1 MNLSLNTYPSTRFT
15 RSLLSLLLTILSCL
29 STYAQPRLL
38 NAVYPSQSE
47 EQQCLLID
55 KQGLIWIGSNAGIKS
70 YDGYGFK
77 NYRSNAMTPNILP
90 SNNVLCMTEGND
102 DVLWIGTRNGL
113 VSMDKKT
120 GKFTTHNLSGSNK
133 RIIYSL
139 FTSHDGKIWIGTD
152 GGVTCYLPKEK
163 RFFYYSEKNT
173 TVIESNGKRRPF
185 SNFVSAKSFTEDK
198 VGNIYIGTWS
208 KSLYRLDTK
217 RSIMYKYDI
226 SPKDDEG
233 NTYMVKMDH
242 QGRLWICTWGNGI
255 KCLTQPLNQ
264 KNPGLVDLYKGNK
277 DFIIHY
283 NLVEDT
289 ISHTIWVCARSGF
302 GVIKSDNIK
311 AGITYYKSIDN
322 HQTINVTDVRTDG
335 KGNIWLL
342 TMNNGLYHLYT
353 HQQLFQALPIIPV
366 EAQSNRINSIFTIDG
381 QHIWLTLSPIGLAY
395 YDTKSRQTL
404 LDAHVPGAAQIPSNS
419 LRTHYSSIISN
430 GKGGV
435 WLANNSFGI
444 TEIQNGSARIIND
457 VNSDIVKDKFVNTLY
472 RTKQGITFV
481 GERLHLNYQLPSGKG
496 YCCLE
501 GVDVRG
507 ITEDHKGNI
516 WVATE
521 NQGILR
527 INGNFNNPKSL
538 NIQYYNVTNGKFI
551 INDATNCLED
561 SKHRLWAISN
571 SGGLYRYDEKNDQ
584 FENVNKDF
592 HWDFDRIFSIVEDGN
607 GCLWFTTDN
616 ALVCLQVNDNGEA
629 QYTTYTNEDGLG
641 DLMFQTNSCFRMGD
655 DLYFGAGR
663 NLIHFNSKVINANR
677 KEMRTSNIIITDLL
691 IDGKRYGKLDSTLRE
706 KLCDVTPQYMHSLT
720 LPASVNKFSI
730 EFALLTYTNTAQS
743 KYAYYLEG
751 YDKEWHYMDAS
762 LRQATFENLPSGK
775 YELHIKAADSYGKW
789 NEMPYTISI
798 NVLPPWYVSWWAYL
812 IYIGILMGITWMAIL
827 WYRERLRT
835 KNRLQMAVV
844 FTNITHELLTPLTV
858 ISAAA
863 DSIKR
868 IAPSTNTQADIIH
881 DNINRL
887 TRMLRQILEVRK
899 SQAGKLQ
906 LRVSE
911 RKLGDFCA
919 ETTRS
924 LLPMFTSK
932 SLQFEQEIS
941 CLGENAWF
949 DTDKVEKMLYNLLNN
964 AVKYTEADGKV
975 KLSVSIVN
983 QQAILVVSD
992 TGRGISKDKMKHLY
1006 NRFLDGDYRQM
1017 NTIGTGIGLSLVN
1030 DLVKL
1035 HHGKI
1040 HCESEEGRGTTFT
1053 ITFPINKESYDET
1066 EMLQGDN
1073 ASNADNIIVTTNKS
1087 EEAMATSQV
1096 NNIISTN
1103 DINQANSNP
1112 SKGNGQEKEYTILL
1126 VEDNS
1131 ELLMLMSSLL
1141 SPHYQVL
1148 TASNGEKA
1156 QKIIQKSSLDVVV
1169 TDVMMPVMDGIELTK
1184 WIKESENYS
1193 QLPVVMLT
1201 AKTQDIDRNEG
1212 YRAGADAYLTKPFKL
1227 EDLQLRIDNIIA
1239 NRQRIRQKFQSQT
1252 DFKVEEQH
1260 YSDPD
1265 ELFVQ
1270 SCIDKVKEHLEDSDF
1285 GREQLAAELCIS
1297 SSTLYNKLRAL
1308 TGQNIT
1314 GFITSIR
1321 MKEACQILKREPNI
1335 RISELAYRVGF
1346 STPRYFSLCFKKE
1359 YGFGVK
1365 EYVELNIKTKE
1376 G

>member
-1 MNLSLNTYPSTRFT
+1 
-15 RSLLSLLLTILSCL
+15 
-29 STYAQPRLL
+29 
-38 NAVYPSQSE
+38 
-47 EQQCLLID
+47 
-55 KQGLIWIGSNAGIKS
+55 
-70 YDGYGFK
+70 
-77 NYRSNAMTPNILP
+77 
-90 SNNVLCMTEGND
+90 MTEGND

-152 GGVTCYLPKEK
+152 GGVTCYLPEEK
-163 RFFYYSEKNT
+163 TFYNYTSKNT
-173 TVIESNGKRRPF
+173 TVIESNGKKHLLTETIT
-185 SNFVSAKSFTEDK
+185 AKSYTEDK
-198 VGNIYIGTWS
+198 FGNIYIGTWS

-217 RSIMYKYDI
+217 RNIMYQYDI
-226 SPKDDEG
+226 PKANDDG
-233 NTYMVKMDH
+233 NTYKVKMDH
-242 QGRLWICTWGNGI
+242 EGRLWICTWGNGI
-255 KCLTQPLNQ
+255 KCMTRPLNQ
-264 KNPGLVDLYKGNK
+264 KDPGFIDLYHGNK
-277 DFIIHY
+277 DFYIHY
-283 NLVEDT
+283 NIVEDT
-289 ISHTIWVCARSGF
+289 ISHTIWVCARNGYGTIPSNQIEKGF
-302 GVIKSDNIK
+302 I
-311 AGITYYKSIDN
+311 YYKSIAN
-322 HQTINVTDVRTDG
+322 HQTINVTDVQTDG
-335 KGNIWLL
+335 RGNIWLL
-342 TMNNGLYHLYT
+342 TMNNGLYHLNT
-353 HQQLFQALPIIPV
+353 QPPLFQIIPIIPM
-366 EAQSNRINSIFTIDG
+366 ESQANRINSIFTIDG
-381 QHIWLTLSPIGLAY
+381 KHIWLTLSPIGIAC
-395 YDTKSRQTL
+395 YDTQTQ
-404 LDAHVPGAAQIPSNS
+404 HVDLGANIPGASTIPHHILN
-419 LRTHYSSIISN
+419 THYSDIMSN
-430 GKGGV
+430 GKGGL

-444 TEIQNGSARIIND
+444 TEVQDGKAKTIDES
-457 VNSDIVKDKFVNTLY
+457 NSGIVKDRFVNTFY
-472 RTKQGITFV
+472 RSRQGIIFV
-481 GERLHLNYQLPSGKG
+481 GEKMHLNYLLPSGKSFT
-496 YCCLE
+496 CLE

-507 ITEDHKGNI
+507 ITEDHKGVV

-521 NQGILR
+521 NQGILS
-527 INGNFNNPKSL
+527 IKGNFNSPQSL
-538 NIQYYNVTNGKFI
+538 DIKFYNADNGKFI
-551 INDATNCLED
+551 LNDATKCLED
-561 SKHRLWAISN
+561 SKHRLWVISN
-571 SGGLYRYDEKNDQ
+571 GGGLFRYDEKKDK
-584 FENVNKDF
+584 FENVNKAF
-592 HWDFDRIFSIVEDGN
+592 HWDIDRVFSIIEDGN
-607 GCLWFTTDN
+607 GCLWLTTDN
-616 ALVCLQVNDNGEA
+616 ALICLEVNDNGEA
-629 QYTTYTNEDGLG
+629 QYTTYTSEDGLG
-641 DLMFQTNSCFRMGD
+641 ELMFQTNSCFRMGD

-663 NLIHFNSKVINANR
+663 NLIHFNSKELNAQQ
-677 KEMRTSNIIITDLL
+677 KAWQSSNIIITDLL
-691 IDGKRYGKLDSTLRE
+691 IDDKRYSKLDSALRAR
-706 KLCDVTPQYMHSLT
+706 LCDVTPQYMRTLI
-720 LPASVNKFSI
+720 LPASINKFAI
-730 EFALLTYTNTAQS
+730 EFALLTYINTAQC
-743 KYAYYLEG
+743 KYAYFLEG

-762 LRQATFENLPSGK
+762 LRQATFENLPSGTYK
-775 YELHIKAADSYGKW
+775 LHVKAADSYGKW
-789 NEMPYTISI
+789 NEMPYTIRI
-798 NVLPPWYVSWWAYL
+798 KVLPPWYASWWAYL
-812 IYIGILMGITWMAIL
+812 IYIGMLMGITWMVIL

-868 IAPSTNTQADIIH
+868 IAPSTNSQTDIIH

-911 RKLGDFCA
+911 GKLGDFCA

-932 SLQFEQEIS
+932 NLQFEQEIS

-949 DTDKVEKMLYNLLNN
+949 DTDKVEKILYNLLNN

-983 QQAILVVSD
+983 QQAILMVSD

-1017 NTIGTGIGLSLVN
+1017 NTLGTGIGLSLVN

-1040 HCESEEGRGTTFT
+1040 HCESEEGRGTKFT

-1066 EMLQGDN
+1066 EMLRGDN
-1073 ASNADNIIVTTNKS
+1073 ASNVDNIIVTTNKS

-1096 NNIISTN
+1096 NNVISAN
-1103 DINQANSNP
+1103 NINQAIANQ
-1112 SKGNGQEKEYTILL
+1112 SKENGEEKEYTILL
-1126 VEDNS
+1126 VEDNN

-1260 YSDPD
+1260 YSNPD

-1270 SCIDKVKEHLEDSDF
+1270 SCIDKVKEHLDDSDF
-1285 GREQLAAELCIS
+1285 GREQLATELCIS

-1321 MKEACQILKREPNI
+1321 MKEACQILRKEPNI
-1335 RISELAYRVGF
+1335 RINELAYRVGF

-1365 EYVELNIKTKE
+1365 EYVELNIKTNE
-1376 G
+1376 E